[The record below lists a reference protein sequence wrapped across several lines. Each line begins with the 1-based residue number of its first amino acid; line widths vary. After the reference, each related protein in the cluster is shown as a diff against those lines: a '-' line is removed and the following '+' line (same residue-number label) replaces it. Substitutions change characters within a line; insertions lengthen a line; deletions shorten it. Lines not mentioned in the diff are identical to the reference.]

1 MDFRNFEMPYSIEP
15 AYSKKIAYFSMEFAV
30 DQALKIYSG
39 GLGFL
44 AGSHMRSAYNLKQD
58 MIGIGIL
65 WKYGYYDQARNQDL
79 TLNPVWTQKEY
90 SFLEDTGLK
99 FRITVHSSPVWVK
112 AWYLPPEV
120 FDTAPLFL
128 LSTDVPE
135 NDHVSKTI
143 CHRLYDSDESTKLAQ
158 CILLGKGG
166 AKLLDEMNFQRD
178 VYHLNEAHGLPAAFY
193 LLEKFGGDLD
203 KVKEKLV
210 FTTHTPVDAGNETHN
225 IDLCHKMSYFSGFS
239 SEQVKE
245 IEGVS
250 DDNFNHSL
258 CALKMARVANG
269 VSKLHGKVANKMWG
283 KYSGICDIKFITNA
297 QEFQFWADD
306 SLYEQKD
313 QNDDAAFD
321 HRKKQIKKQLFTVVA
336 DQCGKL
342 FNPDVFTIAW
352 ARRFAGYKRPD
363 LLLRDQERFEKLL
376 ADTKY
381 PVQIIWAG
389 KPYPEDFDSIAT
401 FDHLVVESK
410 SQKNMAVLTGYE
422 LALSKALKQGA
433 DLWLNNPRVSREAS
447 GTSGMTA
454 SMNGAVNLSTDDGWI
469 PEFAK
474 HGENSFVVP
483 KADYAAMNMEEIDNY
498 DCNML
503 YTILENEILPIFYE
517 RPDKWRQIMKAAM
530 SGVKE
535 DFNSD
540 RMADDY
546 YRKIYAQSVEVEN
559 ESFQLSMS

>member
-1 MDFRNFEMPYSIEP
+1 MDFKNFEIPYSIDP
-15 AYSKKIAYFSMEFAV
+15 AYSKKVAYFSMEFAI

-65 WKYGYYDQARNQDL
+65 WKLGYYDQARNQDQ
-79 TLNPVWTQKEY
+79 TLKPVWTQKGY

-99 FRITVHSSPVWVK
+99 FQIEVHSSLVWVK
-112 AWYLPPEV
+112 VWYLAPEV
-120 FDTAPLFL
+120 FNTAPLFL

-158 CILLGKGG
+158 YILLGKGG
-166 AKLLDEMNFQRD
+166 AKLLDEMNFQRG

-193 LLEKFGGDLD
+193 LLKKFNGDLE

-210 FTTHTPVDAGNETHN
+210 FTTHTPVDAGNEKHSLN
-225 IDLCHKMSYFSGFS
+225 LCHEMSYFSGVS
-239 SEQVKE
+239 AEQARK
-245 IEGVS
+245 IAGVS
-250 DDNFNHSL
+250 DGNFNHSL
-258 CALKMARVANG
+258 CALRMARVANG

-283 KYSGICDIKFITNA
+283 EFSGICNIKSITNA
-297 QEFQFWADD
+297 QEFQYWADHP
-306 SLYEQKD
+306 LYEHKD
-313 QNDDAAFD
+313 KIEDIAFD
-321 HRKKQIKKQLFTVVA
+321 NRKKQIKKQLLEVVA

-342 FNPDVFTIAW
+342 FDPDVFTIVW
-352 ARRFAGYKRPD
+352 ARRFAKYKRAD
-363 LLLRDQERFEKLL
+363 LLLRDRERFEKLL
-376 ADTKY
+376 NNTNY

-389 KPYPEDFDSIAT
+389 KPYPIDYASIST
-401 FDHLVVESK
+401 FNDLVAESK
-410 SQKNMAVLTGYE
+410 ARKNMAVLTGYE
-422 LALSKALKQGA
+422 LALSKTLKQGA

-474 HGENSFVVP
+474 PGLNGFVVP
-483 KADYAAMNMEEIDNY
+483 KTDYTAMDIKEIDIY
-498 DCNML
+498 DCDML
-503 YTILENEILPIFYE
+503 YNILENEILPIFYE
-517 RPDKWRQIMKAAM
+517 DRDKWRQIMKTAM
-530 SGVKE
+530 NDVKE

-546 YRKIYAQSVEVEN
+546 YKQIYA
-559 ESFQLSMS
+559 